1 VSRAAAAKPTVPAST
16 TIAAPFF
23 EIGPKNLLRLPQVVE
38 LAIAAGDAGVRHGVS
53 VILTVPTA
61 MIAPVQSAAPH
72 VFVFAQG
79 MDLDRPGASVGRTI
93 PEALADAGARG
104 VMLNH
109 DSNPLAPED
118 LAPAIGRAQ
127 ENGLMTMVCAGSD
140 DEVRSLLPLG
150 PTIVLYEPPALI
162 GVAGG
167 GDRPWIGAIDREA
180 AATAP
185 DVLMMHAGGV
195 SQPDD
200 AYRIMGA
207 GAHGTGSTS
216 GVVRHDRPLEA
227 AERFIE
233 ATRRGYESARSQKTA

>member
-1 VSRAAAAKPTVPAST
+1 MSRAATEASATTPTTALS
-16 TIAAPFF
+16 APFF
-23 EIGPKNLLRLPQVVE
+23 EIGPKNLLRMPEVIE

-79 MDLDRPGASVGRTI
+79 MDVDRPGPSVGRTI
-93 PEALADAGARG
+93 PEALADVGARG

-109 DSNPLAPED
+109 DSNPLPRDA
-118 LAPAIGRAQ
+118 LAPAIGRAR
-127 ENGLMTMVCAGSD
+127 ENALMTMVCAGSD
-140 DEVRSLLPLG
+140 DEVRSLLPLE

-162 GVAGG
+162 GGAGG

-185 DVLMMHAGGV
+185 AVLMMHAGGV

-200 AYRIMGA
+200 AYRIMSA

-216 GVVRHDRPLEA
+216 GVIRHAHPLEA
-227 AERFIE
+227 AEQFIE
-233 ATRRGYESARSQKTA
+233 ATRRGFESARSQARS